1 MRRDRYT
8 QNISEH
14 NCSIIKKECQ
24 INKKNAFTYEYKRKV
39 YKFVIQF
46 F

>member
-1 MRRDRYT
+1 MRHDRDHT
-8 QNISEH
+8 NISEH
-14 NCSIIKKECQ
+14 KCSIIKKECQ

>member
-1 MRRDRYT
+1 MRHDRDTQTY
-8 QNISEH
+8 QNII
-14 NCSIIKKECQ
+14 SIIKKECQ